1 MARKKSKSSPPV
13 FVPVIDV
20 SDLDARTVFML
31 GLPGHRTAMGR
42 SGLGYLATQT
52 EMAYM
57 QGLMLRW
64 LFTGKFRTHNPIYL
78 FVMFMFGL
86 VCGIIPLS
94 AALFEIVRYSNFE
107 MGYVLIVGLPYI
119 VVGCALVVNSVLSFW
134 DWNGNTITG
143 D

>member
-1 MARKKSKSSPPV
+1 MTRKKVKIQTPI
-13 FVPVIDV
+13 FAPVIDI

-31 GLPGHRTAMGR
+31 GLPGHRTSMGR

-52 EMAYM
+52 ELAYM
-57 QGLMLRW
+57 QGLMVRW
-64 LFTGKFRTHNPIYL
+64 LFTGKFRTHNPVYL

-86 VCGIIPLS
+86 LCGVVPLA

-107 MGYVLIVGLPYI
+107 MIYVLVVGFPYI
-119 VVGCALVVNSVLSFW
+119 VVGCALVANSILSFW
-134 DWNGNTITG
+134 DWNGETITG